1 MTSIAIDRTDG
12 LSSSTAIKGPVRVAT
27 TANISLSGE
36 QTIDGVA
43 VVTGDRVLVRSQTAP
58 SENGIYV
65 ADTGP
70 WRRAKDFSRTTDVR
84 TGTQIYVTHGSLYAA
99 SGWYVSTANPITI
112 GTTGI
117 VFTQN
122 VLLNGAQLV
131 ALEAGDG
138 LVYNPN
144 FTRFVPMS
152 KPWAS
157 IEEYLNGSRT
167 DAEALEAALADTKS
181 VWIPKGIL
189 NLGTDTI
196 TIAGRGQK
204 IVGSGKGLTRI
215 QSSGTGG
222 MFQLGTTSQT
232 WIDGCISDISLEATN
247 GHVLVLPGNLK
258 GAALCHFTRIYMKQN
273 SADKGFV
280 YGEDSVWIDNHIDN
294 FHVEHVANATATGFH
309 FIAPSGSLISSNT
322 FERGRATYSGDYVFH
337 IEHSGDSNSYQFD
350 NVFRAINFEVCRGGC
365 VRLLGIMK
373 ARLEDLLLYDCDPSG
388 TVDKAPIYLDKGSH
402 ASPPLSRSIIVD
414 GFERRSSTLAAG
426 VYDIKVGSAGGVS
439 DLEIRGGDNAS
450 LAGYKVDLNSAPGAI
465 IYGQRNWTVDNKHSS
480 TIAIRSNRGGVTA
493 DITFGTDTSLARPG
507 ANRLRLTASDETE
520 LTGDL
525 NLSVAGKG
533 IQFEDGDKLTAFKTW
548 TAFAPTLTCATP
560 GDLNVVAAATGFYRR
575 VGNCVEGKINIS
587 TSTFTHSS
595 AAGQVRIDGLP
606 VAANFASGS
615 FARPVV
621 RYQGVTKANYTTFM
635 ASPVNGQTH
644 LLLLASGSGQ
654 PLSTLAITDL
664 PTGGTVVL
672 DVEFS
677 YPV

>member
-1 MTSIAIDRTDG
+1 M
-12 LSSSTAIKGPVRVAT
+12 
-27 TANISLSGE
+27 
-36 QTIDGVA
+36 
-43 VVTGDRVLVRSQTAP
+43 
-58 SENGIYV
+58 
-65 ADTGP
+65 
-70 WRRAKDFSRTTDVR
+70 
-84 TGTQIYVTHGSLYAA
+84 
-99 SGWYVSTANPITI
+99 
-112 GTTGI
+112 
-117 VFTQN
+117 
-122 VLLNGAQLV
+122 
-131 ALEAGDG
+131 
-138 LVYNPN
+138 
-144 FTRFVPMS
+144 
-152 KPWAS
+152 
-157 IEEYLNGSRT
+157 
-167 DAEALEAALADTKS
+167 
-181 VWIPKGIL
+181 
-189 NLGTDTI
+189 
-196 TIAGRGQK
+196 
-204 IVGSGKGLTRI
+204 
-215 QSSGTGG
+215 
-222 MFQLGTTSQT
+222 
-232 WIDGCISDISLEATN
+232 
-247 GHVLVLPGNLK
+247 
-258 GAALCHFTRIYMKQN
+258 
-273 SADKGFV
+273 
-280 YGEDSVWIDNHIDN
+280 DN
-294 FHVEHVANATATGFH
+294 FHVDHVANATATGFH

-337 IEHSGDSNSYQFD
+337 IEHSGDSNSYQYD

-439 DLEIRGGDNAS
+439 DLEIRGGDNGP

-533 IQFEDGDKLTAFKTW
+533 IQFQDGDKLTAFKTW

-654 PLSTLAITDL
+654 PLSTLGITDL